1 MFNWLKNLFSSK
13 KLLPNDVESGLMTS
27 MFYSVK
33 LGEKLIVP
41 DNCVCYLSYKDKV
54 YNQFESGNY
63 TLDEQTLNSLITKQ
77 TRGKK
82 EIKTVKFDLFYV
94 NKNKFNYDTKQNE
107 SIPFD
112 GRLSKV
118 EIKTNFDCQVVDTK
132 KFKSYALSFFALIR
146 PIDAEN
152 LVKSFVTEHINKYYL
167 KHDLFSPINAETETE
182 NIKTYLNKKAERYG
196 FTFANL
202 YLSLWVKN
210 KTKQPVETEKS
221 FFDDVKVSKTS
232 TVAPIETIK
241 TQKEAKTE
249 TENIDNTKSKEYNLN
264 NVGQSVSTNENKEK
278 KQEVCPQCQSIR
290 IANSAFCHKCGYK
303 FL

>member
-1 MFNWLKNLFSSK
+1 MFNWLKNLFASK
-13 KLLPNDVESGLMTS
+13 KLLPKDVESGLMTS

-41 DNCVCYLSYKDKV
+41 DNCVCYLSYRDKV

-232 TVAPIETIK
+232 TVAPIETVK

-249 TENIDNTKSKEYNLN
+249 TENIDNTKSKVYNLN
-264 NVGQSVSTNENKEK
+264 SVEQSVSTNENKE